1 MGNDTNKYG
10 INTHENKSM
19 SNLNC
24 FNYQENS
31 PNIYL
36 FPYMVHEHHFFF
48 SLNFFKKKKKKEMSS
63 LPQGFLLLLLVWQNF
78 PIEKISHPIFIFK
91 ADSIYV
97 AKYPLGW
104 SWGCWFG
111 ADNYDA
117 GFGLMTLGSF
127 CWTAALEWL
136 GSKSNQLIVKLY
148 LSVHVWAF

>member
-48 SLNFFKKKKKKEMSS
+48 SLSISIKKKKRKKWVHYHRVSYYCYLYDKIFPLKRYPTQS
-63 LPQGFLLLLLVWQNF
+63 LFSKQTAFMWPNILWVGLEDAGLGLITMMLV
-78 PIEKISHPIFIFK
+78 
-91 ADSIYV
+91 
-97 AKYPLGW
+97 LGW
-104 SWGCWFG
+104 WHWAPSAEKLHW
-111 ADNYDA
+111 N
-117 GFGLMTLGSF
+117 GLEASQIN
-127 CWTAALEWL
+127 WL
-136 GSKSNQLIVKLY
+136 
-148 LSVHVWAF
+148 